1 MLVAAALAVTA
12 INDID
17 DIESQYI
24 FTFRDAEKYREAAIW
39 LLFVG
44 IAAVFYHGTVIFIRG
59 LYFNPNIRNYFA
71 GFSFTVSNH

>member
-17 DIESQYI
+17 DIASQSGEI
-24 FTFRDAEKYREAAIW
+24 FVEAEKYRGAAIW

-44 IAAVFYHGTVIFIRG
+44 IAAVVYHGTVIFIRG
-59 LYFNPNIRNYFA
+59 LYFNPNIRNYFV